1 MALLNEEMD
10 SDLLRL
16 WGLIAELAEQTN
28 ANRAMTTALQQQA
41 AQAKV
46 SFYRFV
52 SSYRSWW
59 LIRRLGVWYC
69 RDRSS
74 TLALVSCFVGSIL
87 TYLKV

>member
-46 SFYRFV
+46 NFHRFV
-52 SSYRSWW
+52 SS
-59 LIRRLGVWYC
+59 
-69 RDRSS
+69 
-74 TLALVSCFVGSIL
+74 
-87 TYLKV
+87 